1 MTKTFR
7 LTEPQ
12 LKELNEYERVARG
25 LQVFK
30 RLTAIRMKH
39 NGLNNT
45 EIAKALN
52 ISRVSVGRW
61 IKAFEVNTWGGLV
74 RDNYKRKRSKLGLP
88 EWIEIKEAHQEWPF
102 KNSLHLKHHVESK
115 YNLSFNKNYLKQRA
129 RDKYGIRFKSMAPP
143 TS

>member
-1 MTKTFR
+1 MKKVFR

-12 LKELNEYERVARG
+12 LKELSECEKETDSAK
-25 LQVFK
+25 VFK
-30 RLTAIRMKH
+30 RLTALRMKH

-61 IKAFEVNTWGGLV
+61 AKAFKTNSWGGVV
-74 RDNYKRKRSKLGLP
+74 RDSYKRKRPKLGLP
-88 EWIEIKEAHQEWPF
+88 EWIEIREAHQEYPF
-102 KNSLHLKHHVESK
+102 RNSLHLQHHVESK

-129 RDKYGIRFKSMAPP
+129 RDKYGIRFRSMAPP

>member
-1 MTKTFR
+1 MVKAFR

-12 LKELNEYERVARG
+12 LEELNQYEKNVRG
-25 LQVFK
+25 SQVFK
-30 RLTAIRMKH
+30 RLMALRMKH

-61 IKAFEVNTWGGLV
+61 VKAFKTNSWRGVV
-74 RDNYKRKRSKLGLP
+74 RNSYKRKRPKLGLP
-88 EWIEIKEAHQEWPF
+88 EWIEIREAHQECPF
-102 KNSLHLKHHVESK
+102 RNSLHLKHHVEYK

-129 RDKYGIRFKSMAPP
+129 RDKYGIRFRSMAPP